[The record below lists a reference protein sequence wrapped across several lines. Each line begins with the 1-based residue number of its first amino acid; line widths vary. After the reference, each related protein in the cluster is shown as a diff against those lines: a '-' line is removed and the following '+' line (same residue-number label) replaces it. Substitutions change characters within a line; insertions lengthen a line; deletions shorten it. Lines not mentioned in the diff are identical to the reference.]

1 MNVKSFKTD
10 FKGYTVIELM
20 VTISILGML
29 ITTIMTSFI
38 SKMNICGRVDREVEL
53 QQQGL
58 FMLCFI
64 EEKIIESKGITYVED
79 VSGKLMHHTNKKVKI
94 KKIKFE
100 NNENSVIKGYVFNLT
115 KKTGANYYNLLYGKD
130 SSNTGTVEVGNF
142 IENIELEPIPSDH
155 SFVDSKGIVLRISLI
170 YKENRFCVENSFCF
184 RNKIWEE

>member
-1 MNVKSFKTD
+1 MTFKLFQD
-10 FKGYTVIELM
+10 NSKGYTVIELM
-20 VTISILGML
+20 VTIAILGVL
-29 ITTIMTSFI
+29 FTTIITSF
-38 SKMNICGRVDREVEL
+38 STKMNICGSVDREVEL

-58 FMLCFI
+58 FMLYFI
-64 EEKIIESKGITYVED
+64 EEKIIESKGIAYVED
-79 VSGKLMHHTNKKVKI
+79 VSGKLMHHTNEKVKI

-115 KKTGANYYNLLYGKD
+115 KRAGTNYYNLLYGKD

-142 IENIELEPIPSDH
+142 IENIELEPIPSDF
-155 SFVDSKGIVLRISLI
+155 SYNDSKGIVLRINLI